1 MINDFL
7 LFAKNSLNT
16 IHVGKFTSLR
26 GLNQREQTKLLG
38 GDVFQL
44 SYDDWMAAPGAK
56 QWSEGQG
63 VFVNNYNNFI
73 LWVNL
78 EVGASAQP
86 AEVTCHVSRTSCA
99 SCRCPRARTSS
110 TRSSGC
116 RRRWPG

>member
-1 MINDFL
+1 M
-7 LFAKNSLNT
+7 
-16 IHVGKFTSLR
+16 
-26 GLNQREQTKLLG
+26 NQREQTKLLG

-99 SCRCPRARTSS
+99 WCRCPRARTSS

-116 RRRWPG
+116 RRR

>member
-1 MINDFL
+1 M
-7 LFAKNSLNT
+7 
-16 IHVGKFTSLR
+16 
-26 GLNQREQTKLLG
+26 
-38 GDVFQL
+38 FQL

-86 AEVTCHVSRTSCA
+86 AEVTCHVST
-99 SCRCPRARTSS
+99 CPGPAAPRVGVQGPGPQVRAPQAAEGGGQDR
-110 TRSSGC
+110 GG
-116 RRRWPG
+116 PQGI

>member
-1 MINDFL
+1 MIFFFL
-7 LFAKNSLNT
+7 LR
-16 IHVGKFTSLR
+16 IHAGKFTSLR

-78 EVGASAQP
+78 EVGSLIL
-86 AEVTCHVSRTSCA
+86 TS
-99 SCRCPRARTSS
+99 
-110 TRSSGC
+110 
-116 RRRWPG
+116 